1 MSIMYNAGKMCI
13 MAAKTIED
21 LDALATKF
29 GVLYMAANQ
38 LTEDEYLDLIGRIN
52 TKKAQ
57 IQPSKENTEVQ

>member
-13 MAAKTIED
+13 MTANTVED

-57 IQPSKENTEVQ
+57 ILPSEENTEVQ

>member
-13 MAAKTIED
+13 MIAKTIED

-52 TKKAQ
+52 AKKAQ
-57 IQPSKENTEVQ
+57 IQPSEENTEGQ

>member
-13 MAAKTIED
+13 MTAKTIED

-29 GVLYMAANQ
+29 GVLYMAASQ

-57 IQPSKENTEVQ
+57 IQPSEENTEVQ

>member
-13 MAAKTIED
+13 MTANTIED

-38 LTEDEYLDLIGRIN
+38 LTKDEYLDLIGRIN
-52 TKKAQ
+52 AKKAQ
-57 IQPSKENTEVQ
+57 IQPSEENTEVQ

>member
-13 MAAKTIED
+13 MTANAIED

-38 LTEDEYLDLIGRIN
+38 LTDDEYLDLIGRIN

-57 IQPSKENTEVQ
+57 IQPSEENTEVQ

>member
-13 MAAKTIED
+13 MTANAIED

-52 TKKAQ
+52 AKKAQ
-57 IQPSKENTEVQ
+57 IQPSEENTEVQ

>member
-13 MAAKTIED
+13 MTANAIED

-38 LTEDEYLDLIGRIN
+38 LTEDEYLDLIGRID

-57 IQPSKENTEVQ
+57 IQPSEENTEVQ

>member
-13 MAAKTIED
+13 MTAKTVEA
-21 LDALATKF
+21 LDSLATKF

-57 IQPSKENTEVQ
+57 ILPSEENTEVQ

>member
-13 MAAKTIED
+13 MIAKTIED

-57 IQPSKENTEVQ
+57 IQPSEENTEVQ